1 MIVPENAL
9 KSTIFTY
16 MAYCLSGV
24 CAVAAIFNPVTI
36 PLEIEPTD
44 NIPVSGGASVT
55 VAPGTA
61 VNELFGAV
69 DW

>member
-1 MIVPENAL
+1 
-9 KSTIFTY
+9 